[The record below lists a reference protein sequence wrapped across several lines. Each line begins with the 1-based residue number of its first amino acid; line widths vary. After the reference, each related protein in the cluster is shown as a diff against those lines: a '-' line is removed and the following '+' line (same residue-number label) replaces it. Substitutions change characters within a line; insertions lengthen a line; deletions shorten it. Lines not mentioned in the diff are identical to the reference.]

1 MKDHSLSIVPLKLM
15 SASRGGGVL
24 LEAGARALFGTQ
36 NFFKV

>member
-15 SASRGGGVL
+15 SASRGGVL